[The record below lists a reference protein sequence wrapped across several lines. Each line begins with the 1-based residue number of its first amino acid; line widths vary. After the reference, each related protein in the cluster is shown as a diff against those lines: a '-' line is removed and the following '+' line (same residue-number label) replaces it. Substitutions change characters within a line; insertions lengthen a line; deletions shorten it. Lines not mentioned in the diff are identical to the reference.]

1 MVEKIPT
8 GTHTACEHWP
18 EEWMQAEIGR
28 RKLQMRGNPECGSQ
42 LAQGSI
48 HIGSE
53 SATSRHEIAAFAT
66 SFRHSVLASEALRA
80 PGQSRKHWGLRK

>member
-1 MVEKIPT
+1 MD
-8 GTHTACEHWP
+8 G
-18 EEWMQAEIGR
+18 G
-28 RKLQMRGNPECGSQ
+28 GNRAKEAKDARQPR

-80 PGQSRKHWGLRK
+80 PGAIAEALGTP

>member
-1 MVEKIPT
+1 
-8 GTHTACEHWP
+8 
-18 EEWMQAEIGR
+18 MQAEIGR

-48 HIGSE
+48 HIGNE
-53 SATSRHEIAAFAT
+53 RATSRHEIAAFAT
-66 SFRHSVLASEALRA
+66 SFRHSVLASEALCA